1 MSIIGFS
8 SCQEE
13 VLLDEKT
20 ELEQDQVN
28 GEYADLE
35 ISMNAP
41 ALQVES
47 RTLAS
52 DPKNQG
58 GSWTNWEK
66 FVDGALLY
74 RVTIFVIDNN
84 DKLVAYRNFF
94 TGSDDIGKNGETN
107 NGQEWIFGDNGFYEY
122 TDDNLWS
129 GTVNT
134 TATTGIAVKATFSS
148 DNPMH
153 GSIEKLQPGIYKIIA
168 VANYAPIT
176 DNDTGLF
183 AESETVE
190 TYNGLGSVAE
200 DDENNNG
207 LGGDFT
213 TLVNALTINNTID
226 GNFTGKDNIFE
237 NDGGVFSYQLNSG
250 TDRICKLL
258 PQPLVMIRKVTLE
271 SGQNKVSG
279 LLSRT
284 FARVRLEVKNNDTS
298 TLIGVSG
305 LSFQN
310 NYASQNAY
318 LFNDVAAGTSN
329 LYDHFSLYG
338 TEVQNEDKETTS
350 VTGGTAGN
358 IKVSSTDA
366 ITPASTDM
374 KRLPAGVS
382 NTMLD
387 CYILEGK
394 ISAKFAFSFT
404 ASYWANAEGGAAT
417 ENYRITSFY
426 HNITTNNEGETE
438 ENYGLL
444 EFFVY
449 IRDAATS
456 GNNHGNTSSGSDYIL
471 TSNTENDFSQS
482 GTVSATTPGDV
493 TDGTVL
499 DPKYIWEITLK
510 ETATENN
517 QIGVASGYL
526 QSIGSGL
533 YLQAYDGS
541 TDMTPKLGD
550 EKSEVIFKI
559 NFSSQVENGT
569 IFSYYNEKYYYLDSN
584 DNHVLTWVEYSGTE
598 ITTDAASGNS
608 NQGSGNNNNN
618 NSGGAPAY
626 EYLAF
631 ETIPGNKGTKKD
643 VIIQKAIGSNST
655 STVTTNEIVRNDF
668 FYGIIP
674 ISISST
680 SANTSTSTSGETS
693 E

>member
-271 SGQNKVSG
+271 SGQNKVSVVLG
-279 LLSRT
+279 VVPG
-284 FARVRLEVKNNDTS
+284 RVELPTS
-298 TLIGVSG
+298 TL
-305 LSFQN
+305 
-310 NYASQNAY
+310 
-318 LFNDVAAGTSN
+318 
-329 LYDHFSLYG
+329 
-338 TEVQNEDKETTS
+338 S
-350 VTGGTAGN
+350 V
-358 IKVSSTDA
+358 
-366 ITPASTDM
+366 
-374 KRLPAGVS
+374 
-382 NTMLD
+382 
-387 CYILEGK
+387 
-394 ISAKFAFSFT
+394 
-404 ASYWANAEGGAAT
+404 
-417 ENYRITSFY
+417 
-426 HNITTNNEGETE
+426 
-438 ENYGLL
+438 
-444 EFFVY
+444 
-449 IRDAATS
+449 
-456 GNNHGNTSSGSDYIL
+456 
-471 TSNTENDFSQS
+471 
-482 GTVSATTPGDV
+482 
-493 TDGTVL
+493 
-499 DPKYIWEITLK
+499 
-510 ETATENN
+510 
-517 QIGVASGYL
+517 
-526 QSIGSGL
+526 
-533 YLQAYDGS
+533 
-541 TDMTPKLGD
+541 
-550 EKSEVIFKI
+550 
-559 NFSSQVENGT
+559 
-569 IFSYYNEKYYYLDSN
+569 
-584 DNHVLTWVEYSGTE
+584 
-598 ITTDAASGNS
+598 
-608 NQGSGNNNNN
+608 
-618 NSGGAPAY
+618 
-626 EYLAF
+626 
-631 ETIPGNKGTKKD
+631 
-643 VIIQKAIGSNST
+643 
-655 STVTTNEIVRNDF
+655 
-668 FYGIIP
+668 
-674 ISISST
+674 
-680 SANTSTSTSGETS
+680 
-693 E
+693 